1 MSTNEIFALGGSKLN
16 PFLFAEVG
24 VEANGQ
30 QLSVVSL
37 LAREGKD
44 PWKEAARLA
53 AMPIEAAVECLGRA
67 IAVMPASPWSL
78 PAATVIA
85 GRLVAMLPAHAA
97 VAAALRPAGGS
108 ARFTQ
113 RPWIAMAIGLAL
125 MLGAMALR
133 SWFAS

>member
-1 MSTNEIFALGGSKLN
+1 MNR
-16 PFLFAEVG
+16 FLFAEVG

-85 GRLVAMLPAHAA
+85 GRLVAMLPAQAA
-97 VAAALRPAGGS
+97 VAAALRPAGDS
-108 ARFTQ
+108 AWSTQ
-113 RPWIAMAIGLAL
+113 RTWIVATIGLTL
-125 MLGAMALR
+125 LLGAMVLR
-133 SWFAS
+133 SWFAP

>member
-16 PFLFAEVG
+16 PFLFSEVG

-44 PWKEAARLA
+44 PWQEAARLA
-53 AMPIEAAVECLGRA
+53 AMPIEVAVECLGRA
-67 IAVMPASPWSL
+67 IAVMPGSPWPL

-85 GRLVAMLPAHAA
+85 GRLVAMLPAQAA
-97 VAAALRPAGGS
+97 VAAALRPAGN
-108 ARFTQ
+108 AAWFAQ
-113 RPWIAMAIGLAL
+113 RPWIALAIGLTL
-125 MLGAMALR
+125 MVGAMALR